1 MNETLKFSWGHIV
14 AFLAMIMISYVT
26 FTGAAYLY
34 DTNLIVSALW
44 AIASF
49 LVLFVVFVGTQ
60 QMKAVEKN
68 FTRCIV
74 LERIGVILSIGVLV
88 ALVTVSPFKHFWT
101 VYSNKS
107 EIMDEFAMSI
117 DSSKSIFENYD
128 VYVNERIEK
137 TLQSK
142 SPEKNA
148 QAELMRLQLQP
159 VFSTQTESFDYQAK
173 KIEIEQWIDKAQQS
187 SVWNVFVIGN
197 LTQIQNGVEMWKS
210 TLESWS
216 DKKFYDGDMEPYKAT
231 YDITAN
237 FNNLKQKFTRTAAF
251 QWRAIL
257 WALIGYLCMALPWL
271 LQRRPVK
278 NPNSLWGKKAWT
290 AEEDY
295 EEHLAEQP
303 AAEQQEQPLKIEEY
317 DDDTFEI

>member
-34 DTNLIVSALW
+34 DTNLLVSALW

-49 LVLFVVFVGTQ
+49 LVMFVVFVGTQ

-68 FTRCIV
+68 FTRSIV
-74 LERIGVILSIGVLV
+74 LERIGVVLSVVVLV
-88 ALVTVSPFKHFWT
+88 LLVTISPFKHFWT

-107 EIMDEFAMSI
+107 EIMEEFAMSI

-128 VYVNERIEK
+128 AYVEERIEK

-159 VFSTQTESFDYQAK
+159 SFATQTESFDYQTK
-173 KIEIEQWIDKAQQS
+173 KLEIEQWIDKARQS

-197 LTQIQNGVEMWKS
+197 LTKIQSGVEMWKT

-216 DKKFYDGDMEPYKAT
+216 SKKFYDGDMEPYKAT
-231 YDITAN
+231 YDITSN
-237 FNNLKQKFTRTAAF
+237 FNNLKQKFTNSVAF

-257 WALIGYLCMALPWL
+257 WALVGYFCMALPWL

-278 NPNSLWGKKAWT
+278 NPNSLFGKKDWT

-295 EEHLAEQP
+295 EEQIPEQSVP
-303 AAEQQEQPLKIEEY
+303 QQEQPLKIEEY

>member
-14 AFLAMIMISYVT
+14 AFLAMIMISYIT

-34 DTNLIVSALW
+34 DTNLLVSALW

-49 LVLFVVFVGTQ
+49 LVMFVVFVGTQ

-68 FTRCIV
+68 FTRSIV
-74 LERIGVILSIGVLV
+74 LERIGVVLSVVVLV
-88 ALVTVSPFKHFWT
+88 LLVTISPFKHFWT

-107 EIMDEFAMSI
+107 EIMEEFAMSI

-128 VYVNERIEK
+128 AYVEERIEK

-159 VFSTQTESFDYQAK
+159 SFATQTESFDYQTK
-173 KIEIEQWIDKAQQS
+173 KLEIEQWIDKARQS

-197 LTQIQNGVEMWKS
+197 LTKIQSGVEMWKT

-216 DKKFYDGDMEPYKAT
+216 SKKFYDGDMEPYKAT
-231 YDITAN
+231 YDITSN
-237 FNNLKQKFTRTAAF
+237 FNNLKQKFTNSVAF

-257 WALIGYLCMALPWL
+257 WALVGYFCMALPWL

-278 NPNSLWGKKAWT
+278 NPNSLFGKKDWT

-295 EEHLAEQP
+295 EEQIPEQSVP
-303 AAEQQEQPLKIEEY
+303 QQEQPLKIEEY

>member
-1 MNETLKFSWGHIV
+1 
-14 AFLAMIMISYVT
+14 MIMISYVT

-34 DTNLIVSALW
+34 DTNLLVSALW

-49 LVLFVVFVGTQ
+49 LVMFVVFVGTQ

-68 FTRCIV
+68 FTRSIV
-74 LERIGVILSIGVLV
+74 LERIGVVLSVVVLV
-88 ALVTVSPFKHFWT
+88 LLVTISPFKHFWT

-107 EIMDEFAMSI
+107 EIMEEFAMSI

-128 VYVNERIEK
+128 AYVEERIEK

-148 QAELMRLQLQP
+148 HAELMRLQLQP
-159 VFSTQTESFDYQAK
+159 SFATQTESFDYQTK
-173 KIEIEQWIDKAQQS
+173 KLEIEQWIDKARQS

-197 LTQIQNGVEMWKS
+197 LTKIQSGVEMWKT

-216 DKKFYDGDMEPYKAT
+216 SKKFYDGDMEPYKAT
-231 YDITAN
+231 YDITSN
-237 FNNLKQKFTRTAAF
+237 FNNLKQKFTNSVAF

-257 WALIGYLCMALPWL
+257 WALVGYFCMALPWL

-278 NPNSLWGKKAWT
+278 NPNSLFGKKDWT

-295 EEHLAEQP
+295 EEQISEQSVP
-303 AAEQQEQPLKIEEY
+303 QQEQPLKIEEY

>member
-34 DTNLIVSALW
+34 DTNLLVSALW

-49 LVLFVVFVGTQ
+49 LVMFVVFVGTQ

-68 FTRCIV
+68 FTRSIV
-74 LERIGVILSIGVLV
+74 LERIGVVLSVVVLV
-88 ALVTVSPFKHFWT
+88 LLVTISPFKHFWT

-128 VYVNERIEK
+128 AYVEERIEK

-159 VFSTQTESFDYQAK
+159 SFSTQTESFDYQTK
-173 KIEIEQWIDKAQQS
+173 KLEIEQWIDKARQS

-197 LTQIQNGVEMWKS
+197 LTKIQSGVEMWKT

-216 DKKFYDGDMEPYKAT
+216 SKKFYDGDMEPYKAT
-231 YDITAN
+231 YDITSN
-237 FNNLKQKFTRTAAF
+237 FNNLKQKFTNSVAF

-257 WALIGYLCMALPWL
+257 WALVGYFCMALPWL

-278 NPNSLWGKKAWT
+278 NPNSLFGKKEWT

-295 EEHLAEQP
+295 EEQISEQSVP
-303 AAEQQEQPLKIEEY
+303 QQEQPLKIEEY

>member
-34 DTNLIVSALW
+34 DTNLLVSALW

-49 LVLFVVFVGTQ
+49 LVMFVVFVGTQ

-68 FTRCIV
+68 FTRSIV
-74 LERIGVILSIGVLV
+74 LERIGVVLSVVVLV
-88 ALVTVSPFKHFWT
+88 LLVTISPFKHFWT

-107 EIMDEFAMSI
+107 EIMEEFAMSI

-128 VYVNERIEK
+128 AYVEERIEK

-159 VFSTQTESFDYQAK
+159 SFATQTESFDYQTK
-173 KIEIEQWIDKAQQS
+173 KLEIEQWIDKARQS

-197 LTQIQNGVEMWKS
+197 LTKIQSGVEMWKT

-216 DKKFYDGDMEPYKAT
+216 SKKFYDGDMEPYKAT
-231 YDITAN
+231 YDITSN
-237 FNNLKQKFTRTAAF
+237 FNILKQKFTNSVAF

-257 WALIGYLCMALPWL
+257 WALVGYFCMALPWL

-278 NPNSLWGKKAWT
+278 NPNSLFGKKEWT

-295 EEHLAEQP
+295 EEQIPEQSVP
-303 AAEQQEQPLKIEEY
+303 QQEQPLKIEEY

>member
-34 DTNLIVSALW
+34 DTNLVVSALW

-49 LVLFVVFVGTQ
+49 LVMFVVFVGTQ

-68 FTRCIV
+68 FTRSIV
-74 LERIGVILSIGVLV
+74 LERIGVVLSVVVLV
-88 ALVTVSPFKHFWT
+88 LLVTISPFKHFWT

-107 EIMDEFAMSI
+107 EIMEEFAMSI

-128 VYVNERIEK
+128 AYVEERIEK

-159 VFSTQTESFDYQAK
+159 SFATQTESFDYQTK
-173 KIEIEQWIDKAQQS
+173 KLEIEQWIDKARQS

-197 LTQIQNGVEMWKS
+197 LTKIQSGVEMWKT

-216 DKKFYDGDMEPYKAT
+216 SKKFYDGDMEPYKAT
-231 YDITAN
+231 YDITSN
-237 FNNLKQKFTRTAAF
+237 FNNLKQKFTNSVAF

-257 WALIGYLCMALPWL
+257 WALVGYFCMALPWL

-278 NPNSLWGKKAWT
+278 NPNSLFGKKEWT

-295 EEHLAEQP
+295 EEQISEQSVP
-303 AAEQQEQPLKIEEY
+303 QQEQPLKIEEY

>member
-34 DTNLIVSALW
+34 DTNLLVSALW

-49 LVLFVVFVGTQ
+49 LVMFVVFVGTQ

-68 FTRCIV
+68 FTRSIV
-74 LERIGVILSIGVLV
+74 LERIGVVLSVVVLV
-88 ALVTVSPFKHFWT
+88 LLVTISPFKHFWT

-107 EIMDEFAMSI
+107 EIMEEFAMSI

-128 VYVNERIEK
+128 AYVEERIEK

-159 VFSTQTESFDYQAK
+159 SFATQTESFDYQTK
-173 KIEIEQWIDKAQQS
+173 KLEIEQWIDKARQS

-197 LTQIQNGVEMWKS
+197 LTKIQSGVEMWKT

-216 DKKFYDGDMEPYKAT
+216 SKKFYDGDMEPYKAT
-231 YDITAN
+231 YDITSN
-237 FNNLKQKFTRTAAF
+237 FNNLKQKFTNSVAF

-257 WALIGYLCMALPWL
+257 WALVGYFCMALPWL

-278 NPNSLWGKKAWT
+278 NPNSLFGKKDWT

-295 EEHLAEQP
+295 EEQISEQSVP
-303 AAEQQEQPLKIEEY
+303 QQEQPLKIEEY

>member
-34 DTNLIVSALW
+34 DTNLLVSALW

-49 LVLFVVFVGTQ
+49 LVMFVVFVGTQ

-68 FTRCIV
+68 FTRSIV
-74 LERIGVILSIGVLV
+74 LERIGVVLSVVVLV
-88 ALVTVSPFKHFWT
+88 LLVTISPFKHFWT

-107 EIMDEFAMSI
+107 EIMEEFAMSI

-128 VYVNERIEK
+128 AYVEERIEK

-159 VFSTQTESFDYQAK
+159 SFATESFDYQTK
-173 KIEIEQWIDKAQQS
+173 KLEIEQWIDKARQS

-197 LTQIQNGVEMWKS
+197 LTKIQSGVEMWKT

-216 DKKFYDGDMEPYKAT
+216 SKKFYDGDMEPYKAT
-231 YDITAN
+231 YDITSN
-237 FNNLKQKFTRTAAF
+237 FNNLKQKFTKSVAF

-257 WALIGYLCMALPWL
+257 WALVGYFCMALPWL

-278 NPNSLWGKKAWT
+278 NPNSLFGKKDWT

-295 EEHLAEQP
+295 EEQIPEQSVP
-303 AAEQQEQPLKIEEY
+303 QQEQPLKIEEY

>member
-34 DTNLIVSALW
+34 DTNLLVSALW

-49 LVLFVVFVGTQ
+49 LVMFVVFVGTQ

-68 FTRCIV
+68 FTRSIV
-74 LERIGVILSIGVLV
+74 LERIGVVLSVVVLV
-88 ALVTVSPFKHFWT
+88 LLVTISPFKHFWT

-107 EIMDEFAMSI
+107 EIMEEFAMSI

-128 VYVNERIEK
+128 AYVEERIEK

-159 VFSTQTESFDYQAK
+159 SFATQTESFDYQTK
-173 KIEIEQWIDKAQQS
+173 KLEIEQWIDKARQS

-197 LTQIQNGVEMWKS
+197 LTKIQSGVEMWKT

-216 DKKFYDGDMEPYKAT
+216 SKKFYDGDMEPYKAT
-231 YDITAN
+231 YDITSN
-237 FNNLKQKFTRTAAF
+237 FNNLKQKFTNSVAF

-257 WALIGYLCMALPWL
+257 WALVGYFCMALPWL

-278 NPNSLWGKKAWT
+278 NPNTLFGKKDWT

-295 EEHLAEQP
+295 EEQIPEQSVP
-303 AAEQQEQPLKIEEY
+303 QQEQPLKIEEY

>member
-34 DTNLIVSALW
+34 DTNLLVSALW

-49 LVLFVVFVGTQ
+49 LVMFVVFVGTQ

-68 FTRCIV
+68 FTRSIV
-74 LERIGVILSIGVLV
+74 LERIGVVLSVVVLV
-88 ALVTVSPFKHFWT
+88 RLVTISPFKHFWT

-107 EIMDEFAMSI
+107 EIMEEFAMSI

-128 VYVNERIEK
+128 AYVEERIEK

-159 VFSTQTESFDYQAK
+159 SFATQTESFDYQTK
-173 KIEIEQWIDKAQQS
+173 KLEIEQWIDKARQS

-197 LTQIQNGVEMWKS
+197 LTKIQSGVEMWKT

-216 DKKFYDGDMEPYKAT
+216 SKKFYDGDMEPYKAT
-231 YDITAN
+231 YDITSN
-237 FNNLKQKFTRTAAF
+237 FNNLKQKFTNSVAF

-257 WALIGYLCMALPWL
+257 WALVGYFCMALPWL

-278 NPNSLWGKKAWT
+278 NPNSLFGKKEWT

-295 EEHLAEQP
+295 EEQISEQSVP
-303 AAEQQEQPLKIEEY
+303 QQEQPLKIEEY

>member
-1 MNETLKFSWGHIV
+1 
-14 AFLAMIMISYVT
+14 
-26 FTGAAYLY
+26 
-34 DTNLIVSALW
+34 
-44 AIASF
+44 
-49 LVLFVVFVGTQ
+49 FVVFVGTQ

-68 FTRCIV
+68 FTRSIV
-74 LERIGVILSIGVLV
+74 LERIGVVLSVVVLV
-88 ALVTVSPFKHFWT
+88 LLVTISPFKHFWT

-107 EIMDEFAMSI
+107 EIMEEFAMSI

-128 VYVNERIEK
+128 AYVEERIEK

-148 QAELMRLQLQP
+148 QAESMRLQLQP
-159 VFSTQTESFDYQAK
+159 SFATQTESFDYQTK
-173 KIEIEQWIDKAQQS
+173 KLEIEQWIDKARQS

-197 LTQIQNGVEMWKS
+197 LTKIQSGVEMWKT

-216 DKKFYDGDMEPYKAT
+216 SKKFYDGDMEPYKAT
-231 YDITAN
+231 YDITSN
-237 FNNLKQKFTRTAAF
+237 FNNLKQKFTNSVAF

-257 WALIGYLCMALPWL
+257 WALVGYFCMALPWL

-278 NPNSLWGKKAWT
+278 NPNSLFGKKDWT

-295 EEHLAEQP
+295 EEQIPEQSVP
-303 AAEQQEQPLKIEEY
+303 QQEQPLKIEEY

>member
-34 DTNLIVSALW
+34 DTNLLVSALW

-49 LVLFVVFVGTQ
+49 LVMFVVFVGTQ

-68 FTRCIV
+68 FTRSIV
-74 LERIGVILSIGVLV
+74 LERIGVVLSVVVLV
-88 ALVTVSPFKHFWT
+88 LLVTISPFKHFWT

-107 EIMDEFAMSI
+107 EIMEEFAMSI

-128 VYVNERIEK
+128 AYVEERIEK

-159 VFSTQTESFDYQAK
+159 SFATQTESFDYQTK
-173 KIEIEQWIDKAQQS
+173 KLEIEQWIDKARQS

-197 LTQIQNGVEMWKS
+197 LTKIQSGVEMWKT

-216 DKKFYDGDMEPYKAT
+216 SKKFYDGDMEPYKAT
-231 YDITAN
+231 YDITSN
-237 FNNLKQKFTRTAAF
+237 FNNLKQKFTSSVAF

-257 WALIGYLCMALPWL
+257 WALVGYFCMALPWL

-278 NPNSLWGKKAWT
+278 NPNSLFGKKDWT

-295 EEHLAEQP
+295 EEQISEQSVP
-303 AAEQQEQPLKIEEY
+303 QQEQPLKIEEY

>member
-34 DTNLIVSALW
+34 DTNLLVSALW

-49 LVLFVVFVGTQ
+49 LVMFVVFVGTQ

-68 FTRCIV
+68 FTRSIV
-74 LERIGVILSIGVLV
+74 LERIGVVLSVVVLV
-88 ALVTVSPFKHFWT
+88 LLVTISPFKHFWT

-107 EIMDEFAMSI
+107 EIMEEFAMSI

-128 VYVNERIEK
+128 AYVEERIEK

-159 VFSTQTESFDYQAK
+159 SFATQTESFDYQTK
-173 KIEIEQWIDKAQQS
+173 KLEIEQWIDKARQS

-197 LTQIQNGVEMWKS
+197 LTKIQSGVEMWKT

-216 DKKFYDGDMEPYKAT
+216 SKKFYDGDMEPYKAT
-231 YDITAN
+231 YDITSN
-237 FNNLKQKFTRTAAF
+237 FNNLKQKFTNSVAF

-257 WALIGYLCMALPWL
+257 WALVGYFCMALPWL

-278 NPNSLWGKKAWT
+278 NPNSLFGKKEWT

-295 EEHLAEQP
+295 EEQISEQSVP
-303 AAEQQEQPLKIEEY
+303 QQEQPLKIEEY

>member
-34 DTNLIVSALW
+34 DTNLLVSALW

-49 LVLFVVFVGTQ
+49 LVMFVVFVGTQ

-68 FTRCIV
+68 FTRSIV
-74 LERIGVILSIGVLV
+74 LERIGVVLSVVVLV
-88 ALVTVSPFKHFWT
+88 LLVTISPFKHFWT

-107 EIMDEFAMSI
+107 EIMEEFAMSI

-128 VYVNERIEK
+128 AYVEERIEK

-159 VFSTQTESFDYQAK
+159 SFATQTESFDYQTK
-173 KIEIEQWIDKAQQS
+173 KLEIEQWIDKARQS

-197 LTQIQNGVEMWKS
+197 LTKIQSGVEMWKT

-216 DKKFYDGDMEPYKAT
+216 SKKFYDGDMEPYKAT
-231 YDITAN
+231 YDITSN
-237 FNNLKQKFTRTAAF
+237 FNNLKQKFTKSVAF

-257 WALIGYLCMALPWL
+257 WALVGYFCMALPWL

-278 NPNSLWGKKAWT
+278 NPNSLFGKKDWT

-295 EEHLAEQP
+295 EEQIPEQSVP
-303 AAEQQEQPLKIEEY
+303 QQEQPLKIEEY

>member
-34 DTNLIVSALW
+34 DTNLVVSALW

-49 LVLFVVFVGTQ
+49 LVMFVVFVGTQ

-68 FTRCIV
+68 FTRSIV
-74 LERIGVILSIGVLV
+74 LERIGVVLSVVVLV
-88 ALVTVSPFKHFWT
+88 LLVTISPFKHFWT

-107 EIMDEFAMSI
+107 EIMEEFAMSI

-128 VYVNERIEK
+128 AYVEERIEK

-159 VFSTQTESFDYQAK
+159 SFATQTESFDYQTK
-173 KIEIEQWIDKAQQS
+173 KLEIEQWIDKARQS

-197 LTQIQNGVEMWKS
+197 LTKIQSGVEMWKTS
-210 TLESWS
+210 LESWS
-216 DKKFYDGDMEPYKAT
+216 SKKFYDGDMEPYKAT
-231 YDITAN
+231 YDITSN
-237 FNNLKQKFTRTAAF
+237 FNNLKQKFTSSVAF

-257 WALIGYLCMALPWL
+257 WALVGYFCMALPWL

-278 NPNSLWGKKAWT
+278 NPNSLFGKKDWT

-295 EEHLAEQP
+295 EEQISEQSVP
-303 AAEQQEQPLKIEEY
+303 QQEQPLKIEEY

>member
-34 DTNLIVSALW
+34 DTNLVVSALW

-49 LVLFVVFVGTQ
+49 LVMFVVFVGTQ

-68 FTRCIV
+68 FTRSIV
-74 LERIGVILSIGVLV
+74 LERIGVVLSVVVLV
-88 ALVTVSPFKHFWT
+88 LLVTISPFKHFWT

-107 EIMDEFAMSI
+107 EIMEEFAMSI

-128 VYVNERIEK
+128 AYVEERIEK

-159 VFSTQTESFDYQAK
+159 SFATQTESFDYQTK
-173 KIEIEQWIDKAQQS
+173 KLEIEQWIDKARQS

-197 LTQIQNGVEMWKS
+197 LTKIQSGVEMWKT

-216 DKKFYDGDMEPYKAT
+216 SKKFYDGDMEPYKAT
-231 YDITAN
+231 YDITSN
-237 FNNLKQKFTRTAAF
+237 FNNLKQKFTNSVAF

-257 WALIGYLCMALPWL
+257 WALVGYFCMALPWL

-278 NPNSLWGKKAWT
+278 NPNSLFGKKDWT

-295 EEHLAEQP
+295 EEQIPEQSVP
-303 AAEQQEQPLKIEEY
+303 QQEQPLKIEEY